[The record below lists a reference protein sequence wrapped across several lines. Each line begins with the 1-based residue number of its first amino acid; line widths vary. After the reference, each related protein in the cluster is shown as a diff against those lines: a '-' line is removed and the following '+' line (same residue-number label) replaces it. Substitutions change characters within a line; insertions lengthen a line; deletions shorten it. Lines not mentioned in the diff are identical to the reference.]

1 MRVCFWLFPEP
12 DKRRVVLTC
21 RRTGLNVFF
30 NSLEKMCVVSH
41 MPDWTSLLG
50 GNKAFKLWKVLD
62 LLGKAFFIFCVIF
75 SPPYDLRIKE
85 IFLTFFFILQSKLG
99 QIPIFKN
106 VIIFVRV
113 PCNLQLSKLYYS
125 PVIWVLRK
133 KFKSEDFVLAF

>member
-1 MRVCFWLFPEP
+1 
-12 DKRRVVLTC
+12 
-21 RRTGLNVFF
+21 
-30 NSLEKMCVVSH
+30 
-41 MPDWTSLLG
+41 MPDRTSLLG
-50 GNKAFKLWKVLD
+50 GNKAFKFWKVLD

-75 SPPYDLRIKE
+75 PPPFFFSLRIKE

-106 VIIFVRV
+106 VIVFVRV